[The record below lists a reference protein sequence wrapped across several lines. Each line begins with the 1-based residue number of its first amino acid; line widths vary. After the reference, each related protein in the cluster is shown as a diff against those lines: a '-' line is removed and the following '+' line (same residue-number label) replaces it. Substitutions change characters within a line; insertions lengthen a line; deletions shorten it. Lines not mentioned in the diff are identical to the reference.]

1 MVFSTSV
8 YEEKYSNNKKEVETN
23 TYVCVEVHTYILLN
37 LVLDNYK
44 TKRKAAA
51 PTTQSAQKKSNAY
64 SINVCLYVLEI

>member
-8 YEEKYSNNKKEVETN
+8 YEEKYSNKKEVETN

-51 PTTQSAQKKSNAY
+51 PTTQSA
-64 SINVCLYVLEI
+64 

>member
-51 PTTQSAQKKSNAY
+51 PTTQSA
-64 SINVCLYVLEI
+64 